1 MDSLDKLDIN
11 NDAQLVSLD
20 TTDSESRRG
29 TAIGQ
34 YYGNKESV
42 TDRLNKSSDI
52 SEVMDIALNEIAKT
66 VDNLSGNE
74 QILLNQDRLED
85 STIVSVK
92 KTEVLERLV
101 NVASKKQDV
110 LSKGKNI
117 DLNSPAFKLFQSIVA
132 EKMFETLNKYDID
145 NDLIKLIMKTW
156 VVSMKDWDKE
166 LKERLKGISE

>member
-11 NDAQLVSLD
+11 NDVQLVSLD

-132 EKMFETLNKYDID
+132 EKMFEALSKYDID

-156 VVSMKDWDKE
+156 VASMKDWDKE

>member
-1 MDSLDKLDIN
+1 MEKLDDFEIDN
-11 NDAQLVSLD
+11 NELVSLNE
-20 TTDSESRRG
+20 TDGEIRRG
-29 TAIGQ
+29 NAIGQ
-34 YYGNKESV
+34 YYGKNESV
-42 TDRLNKSSDI
+42 VDRLNKSSDI

-74 QILLNQDRLED
+74 QILLNQDKLED
-85 STIVSVK
+85 STVISVK

-110 LSKGKNI
+110 LSKGKNV

-132 EKMFETLNKYDID
+132 EKMLEVLNKYNID
-145 NDLIKLIMKTW
+145 NDLLKLIMKTW
-156 VVSMKDWDKE
+156 AISMKDWDKE